1 MTSLNLKEKPMIKYL
16 KAYQKLLFQVFLGM
30 ATCFLAV
37 SVAVPARSMHPVN
50 LASDFTTTPLSW
62 SINSAPRQLDVDR
75 AQLATDQQQAQA
87 VLMAQGSPSQSVRVY
102 AAVLTG
108 SEIYP
113 LPAATRATGAIG
125 AALAGD
131 RLVVRGSFRDLST
144 PLRNYATDPLIPP
157 NPNITSAAHIHRG
170 TSTENGPFQYA
181 LTVELE
187 PSGLNGKIKGEY
199 MLTAEQIQALG
210 NGGLYVDMHTTGFR
224 GGEVRGV
231 LQPYS

>member
-1 MTSLNLKEKPMIKYL
+1 MIKYL
-16 KAYQKLLFQVFLGM
+16 KAYQKLLFRVFLGM

-37 SVAVPARSMHPVN
+37 SVAAPARSMQPVN
-50 LASDFTTTPLSW
+50 LASDFTTNPVSW
-62 SINSAPRQLDVDR
+62 SVDSTPIPLDVDR
-75 AQLATDQQQAQA
+75 SQLAADQQQAQS

-108 SEIYP
+108 KEIYP

-131 RLVVRGSFRDLST
+131 RLIVRGSFRDLST
-144 PLRNYATDPLIPP
+144 PLRDYAADPLIPP

-170 TSTENGPFQYA
+170 TATENGPFQYA

-187 PSGLNGKIKGEY
+187 PDGLNGKIMGEY

-210 NGGLYVDMHTTGFR
+210 NGGLYVDMHTRGFR

-231 LQPYS
+231 LKPYP